1 MAPIIYNRDG
11 LAAPDESSAVV
22 DPLNINKW
30 PGPWKAV
37 FCYQMY
43 PEVGQT
49 SPATAEE
56 VLEGMDANFGP
67 DGTKLPVPMIEAMI
81 NYQKGKT
88 WTLKDR
94 PNLEEHGRMEEE
106 SSKDSGKEFS
116 AYNTYKLAS
125 CKSHVTEFDNNMRGF
140 TYKS

>member
-1 MAPIIYNRDG
+1 MAPIIYNLEG

-22 DPLNINKW
+22 DILNINKW

-56 VLEGMDANFGP
+56 VLDGMDANFGP
-67 DGTKLPVPMIEAMI
+67 VGTKVSVPFIEAMI

-88 WTLKDR
+88 WILKNR
-94 PNLEEHGRMEEE
+94 PNLEELKRVEQKSWKEHSAL
-106 SSKDSGKEFS
+106 SS
-116 AYNTYKLAS
+116 YWLAS
-125 CKSHVTEFDNNMRGF
+125 CKSHVKEFDNNMKGF